1 MPASLVGG
9 PLRAAKLSDQLEAW
23 LKSHQEKTL
32 GGLVATFEDK
42 SFAMLFVLLLAV
54 PALPLPTGGAT
65 HVMEIIAGLLALEL
79 IAGRR
84 ETPCGRRDR
93 CWLHRRHRRRPR
105 GAETAQTGRLQGSPD
120 PRRTGHRSCS
130 VET

>member
-1 MPASLVGG
+1 VPASLVGG

-84 ETPCGRRDR
+84 EVWLPARWRDR
-93 CWLHRRHRRRPR
+93 EIAGTRQLRVITSLMRLIRRLERISRPR
-105 GAETAQTGRLQGSPD
+105 FR
-120 PRRTGHRSCS
+120 
-130 VET
+130 